1 MSNQLCS
8 VAKFIL
14 CSFTALILHNNVFAQ
29 DKNKTIT
36 LVVPFSPGGSTDIT
50 ARSLADKIR
59 PLLGGTIVVEN
70 KAGAGGN
77 IGAFA
82 VARANADGNTLL
94 MATSTHVTNMSLYKN
109 LQYDF
114 VKDLTPISR
123 VAFIPNTLVINKD
136 LPVNNLSEFVQYVK
150 DKKGPVNY
158 GSAGNGTSQH
168 LAGALFNSMAGGN
181 MVHIPY
187 KAGGPAVMLDLMS
200 GQVQAYFAPL
210 AEVTSF
216 IDSGKVKVLGVTTKE
231 RSNRYP
237 NVQAINEVM
246 PGYEVVLWNGI
257 LTTANAPPDQINRIN
272 AAISKALQDPEL
284 QKKLADQGSVPAPNS
299 VADFKSFIQKETAK
313 WAELVKISGAAVE

>member
-1 MSNQLCS
+1 MSYRICLLTKMIVC
-8 VAKFIL
+8 VFITIIIH
-14 CSFTALILHNNVFAQ
+14 SNAFSQ
-29 DKNKTIT
+29 DKNKVIT
-36 LVVPFSPGGSTDIT
+36 LVVPFSPGGSTDLT
-50 ARSLADKIR
+50 SRSLADKMR
-59 PLLGGTIVVEN
+59 PFLGGTIVVEN

-82 VARANADGNTLL
+82 VARANPDGNTLL
-94 MATSTHVTNMSLYKN
+94 MATSTHVTNISLYKN

-114 VKDLTPISR
+114 LRDLTPISR
-123 VAFIPNTLVINKD
+123 VAFIPNMLVVNKE

-150 DKKGPVNY
+150 EKKGPVNY

-168 LAGALFNSMAGGN
+168 LAGALFNSMADGN

-187 KAGGPAVMLDLMS
+187 KAGGPGVMLDLMS

-210 AEVTSF
+210 AEVVTF
-216 IDSGKVKVLGVTTKE
+216 IDAGKVKALGVSTKE

-237 NVQAINEVM
+237 NVQAIAEVL

-257 LTTANAPPDQINRIN
+257 MTTANTPVEQINRVN

-284 QKKLADQGSVPAPNS
+284 QKKLAEQGSTPAPDS
-299 VADFKSFIQKETAK
+299 VVDFKNFIKKEVVK
-313 WAELVKISGAAVE
+313 WSELVKISGVNVE